1 MTLQDKGGEIMLNTI
16 KLFLWNVL
24 LTENT
29 IRTICGAFKLNED
42 DSKNI
47 AVGVV
52 SIKNY
57 LETKDRQHI
66 KIAIHSFEQL
76 IK

>member
-1 MTLQDKGGEIMLNTI
+1 MNTI
-16 KLFLWNVL
+16 KLFFWNVF

-29 IRTICGAFKLNED
+29 IRTICGLFKLNEE

-47 AVGVV
+47 AIGIIA
-52 SIKNY
+52 IKNF
-57 LETKDRQHI
+57 LDTKDRQYI
-66 KIAIHSFEQL
+66 KVAIHSFEPL

>member
-1 MTLQDKGGEIMLNTI
+1 MAQL
-16 KLFLWNVL
+16 KLFFWNVF

-29 IRTICGAFKLNED
+29 IRTICGLFKLNED

-47 AVGVV
+47 AWGIVAV
-52 SIKNY
+52 KNY
-57 LETKDRQHI
+57 LDTKDKQCI

>member
-1 MTLQDKGGEIMLNTI
+1 MMNTI
-16 KLFLWNVL
+16 KLFFWNVF

-29 IRTICGAFKLNED
+29 IRTICTLFKLND
-42 DSKNI
+42 VDSKNI
-47 AVGVV
+47 ATGIV

-57 LETKDRQHI
+57 LDSKDKQYI

>member
-1 MTLQDKGGEIMLNTI
+1 MNSI
-16 KLFLWNVL
+16 KLFFWNIF

-29 IRTICGAFKLNED
+29 IRTICAMFKLNEL

-47 AVGVV
+47 AVGIVA
-52 SIKNY
+52 IKNF
-57 LETKDRQHI
+57 LDTKDRTYI
-66 KIAIHSFEQL
+66 KVAIHSFEQL

>member
-1 MTLQDKGGEIMLNTI
+1 MFDTI
-16 KLFLWNVL
+16 KLFFWNVF

-29 IRTICGAFKLNED
+29 IRTICGLFKLNEE

-47 AVGVV
+47 ACGVV

-57 LETKDRQHI
+57 LDTKDKQYVEV
-66 KIAIHSFEQL
+66 AIHSFEQL

>member
-1 MTLQDKGGEIMLNTI
+1 MLNTI
-16 KLFLWNVL
+16 KLFFWNVF

-29 IRTICGAFKLNED
+29 ISTICGAFKLNED

-47 AVGVV
+47 AVGIVA
-52 SIKNY
+52 IKNY
-57 LETKDRQHI
+57 LDSKDTQYI
-66 KIAIHSFEQL
+66 KVAIHSFEQI

>member
-1 MTLQDKGGEIMLNTI
+1 MNTI
-16 KLFLWNVL
+16 KLFFWNVF

-29 IRTICGAFKLNED
+29 IKTICTLFKLNET

-47 AVGVV
+47 AVGIVA
-52 SIKNY
+52 IKQF
-57 LETKDRQHI
+57 LDTKDKQYI
-66 KIAIHSFEQL
+66 KVAVHSFEQL